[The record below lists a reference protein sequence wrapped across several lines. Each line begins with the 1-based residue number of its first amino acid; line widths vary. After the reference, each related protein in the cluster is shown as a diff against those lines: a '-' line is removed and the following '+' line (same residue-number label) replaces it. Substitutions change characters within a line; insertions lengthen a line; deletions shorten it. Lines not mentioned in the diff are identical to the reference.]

1 MLQLDFVGDVQR
13 TILLAC
19 TCELQRMAETKQL
32 TGDEVCSEMSKY
44 FSEDRVAKM
53 FNVLSAQMSG
63 QMKELL
69 NSTGHLSNVDEQTK
83 HLLTEY
89 VLVAFSALTL
99 LVGRPKGH
107 PACKKWGM
115 VSE

>member
-1 MLQLDFVGDVQR
+1 MLQLDFVGDVQH
-13 TILLAC
+13 TIPLVC
-19 TCELQRMAETKQL
+19 TCDLQLMAETKQL
-32 TGDEVCSEMSKY
+32 TGHEVRSKMSKY

-53 FNVLSAQMSG
+53 FNVLSAQTSG

-69 NSTGHLSNVDEQTK
+69 NSIGHLSNVDEQTK
-83 HLLTEY
+83 YLLTEY

-99 LVGRPKGH
+99 LVGRPEGH